1 MNVMAFEY
9 NVWEIQSQRF
19 WNKSILIYWNDES
32 WLKKITLDR
41 ERFCYICDK
50 IKQISKK
57 FDSNLRKI
65 IPILFIFTLR
75 YVDYR
80 TITKLF
86 GIGHSYVCIIISNVG
101 IKSTVDILLPKIV
114 LAEICGFENISG
126 YLQEFG
132 VINGCHLRTKAP
144 LKDADDYISWKDYH
158 AIVSERV
165 LLIIVI
171 YFMAYFLRS
180 LEDHMT
186 QPFRYKRFSLYEDC
200 LRITHKEKHAQI
212 KLQCLWKNVNMNIW
226 GVSTSN
232 QLLFPFTTGSNTETQ
247 FSKT

>member
-1 MNVMAFEY
+1 M
-9 NVWEIQSQRF
+9 
-19 WNKSILIYWNDES
+19 
-32 WLKKITLDR
+32 TLDR

-171 YFMAYFLRS
+171 YFMAYFLLS

-186 QPFRYKRFSLYEDC
+186 QQFRYKRFSLYEHC

-212 KLQCLWKNVNMNIW
+212 KLQCL
-226 GVSTSN
+226 
-232 QLLFPFTTGSNTETQ
+232 
-247 FSKT
+247 